1 MTRMQDGLTHVLEH
15 CDADEPSGARPGLP
29 GPDHRLA
36 LGSSLDSAALSGMCA
51 HREIAGIIR
60 EAPEDL
66 TAEHRQVFEA
76 AMDAYHAEYLKVAEM
91 LWQQVRTIWP

>member
-1 MTRMQDGLTHVLEH
+1 
-15 CDADEPSGARPGLP
+15 
-29 GPDHRLA
+29 
-36 LGSSLDSAALSGMCA
+36 MCA

-66 TAEHRQVFEA
+66 TAEQHRQVFEA
-76 AMDAYHAEYLKVAEM
+76 AMDAYYAENLKVAQM

>member
-1 MTRMQDGLTHVLEH
+1 V
-15 CDADEPSGARPGLP
+15 
-29 GPDHRLA
+29 
-36 LGSSLDSAALSGMCA
+36 DSAALSGMCA

-66 TAEHRQVFEA
+66 TAGHRQVSEA
-76 AMDAYHAEYLKVAEM
+76 AMDAYHAENLKVAEM

>member
-1 MTRMQDGLTHVLEH
+1 MR
-15 CDADEPSGARPGLP
+15 
-29 GPDHRLA
+29 
-36 LGSSLDSAALSGMCA
+36 A

-76 AMDAYHAEYLKVAEM
+76 AMDAYHAENLKVAEM